1 MNKSE
6 IIKEIISLEPE
17 LESKKEEIEK
27 LYDEFI
33 SLKPDFEI
41 SGEFK
46 SELKKSL
53 LETIKEKDT
62 KKWFKF
68 SYLNS
73 IISFVIWW
81 VASFSIIWILWV
93 DTWVLNI
100 WKDETHIEVESQEIT
115 PMMMKSRSVVP
126 EPEMW
131 IMMMDSVPEAMTIS
145 EGTGDTY
152 VELRAYLEEIGL
164 NNDQINKII
173 EIIQKIK

>member
-62 KKWFKF
+62 KK
-68 SYLNS
+68 
-73 IISFVIWW
+73 
-81 VASFSIIWILWV
+81 
-93 DTWVLNI
+93 
-100 WKDETHIEVESQEIT
+100 
-115 PMMMKSRSVVP
+115 
-126 EPEMW
+126 
-131 IMMMDSVPEAMTIS
+131 
-145 EGTGDTY
+145 
-152 VELRAYLEEIGL
+152 
-164 NNDQINKII
+164 
-173 EIIQKIK
+173 